1 MTSTPQALLRR
12 RRTPSRRTGMA
23 MAAESVTFALA
34 STVHFATGF
43 TRAAIP
49 ELVIAAVLGVGS
61 SAALTRRAHAWGIAV
76 GTTAFATFGTILG
89 LTIIATGRQA
99 CRTSPTT
106 HRSWRR
112 SWPHSSSSSAGTAA
126 RGLRELQ
133 RVTGGVVARRVR
145 PR

>member
-34 STVHFATGF
+34 STVHFAMGF

-89 LTIIATGRQA
+89 LTIIATGRQDVPDLTYHA
-99 CRTSPTT
+99 SILAALVATLVVLKRQDGGAGATRAPA
-106 HRSWRR
+106 RDRR
-112 SWPHSSSSSAGTAA
+112 
-126 RGLRELQ
+126 
-133 RVTGGVVARRVR
+133 GGGS
-145 PR
+145 